1 MGQNSALIRRW
12 FEEVWNKGPEE
23 TVDAMCAQ
31 DVVGHGQAQHGAD
44 IHGPE
49 HFKQFLRSFL
59 RGFSDIHVEIQDT
72 IEQDDKVMA
81 RWTATLTHSGT
92 FLGLPST
99 GKHVS
104 VNGMTVQRIVGGKI
118 VEGWDNWDQLSL
130 LVQLG
135 AVLPAKFL

>member
-12 FEEVWNKGPEE
+12 FDEVRNQGREE
-23 TVDAMCAQ
+23 TVDAMCAK
-31 DVVGHGQAQHGAD
+31 DVIGHGQAQHGAD

-59 RGFSDIHVEIQDT
+59 RGFSDIHVEIHDT

-81 RWTATLTHSGT
+81 RWTATLTHTGT
-92 FLGLPST
+92 FLGTSS

-104 VNGMTVQRIVGGKI
+104 VNGMSVQRIVGGKI

>member
-1 MGQNSALIRRW
+1 
-12 FEEVWNKGPEE
+12 
-23 TVDAMCAQ
+23 MCAK
-31 DVVGHGQAQHGAD
+31 DVIGHGQAQHGAD

-59 RGFSDIHVEIQDT
+59 RGFSDIHVEIHDT

-92 FLGLPST
+92 FLGIPSS

-104 VNGMTVQRIVGGKI
+104 VNGMSMQRIVGGKI